1 VWQDTQ
7 TILRQFGQNKPRVR
21 ASYRAFVAA
30 GMHQGRR
37 SELQG
42 GGLVRSAGGWSEL
55 VALRRER
62 DAVAGD
68 ARVLGSGEFVER
80 VWRETQAAPTVPSIR
95 LSLATLVARVCRLV
109 GTTPVEV
116 AGGSRRSNVVHA
128 REGIAHLWI
137 GPLGRS
143 GRRLAPVLGIAPQS
157 VYRAAAR
164 GAAQAEEWASLL
176 KK

>member
-1 VWQDTQ
+1 VWQDTR
-7 TILRQFGQNKPRVR
+7 TILYQFGRDRPRAR

-30 GMHQGRR
+30 GVHQGRR
-37 SELQG
+37 PELQG
-42 GGLVRSAGGWSEL
+42 GGLVRSAGGWNEL

-80 VWRETQAAPTVPSIR
+80 VWRETQAVPTVPSIR
-95 LSLATLVARVCRLV
+95 LPLETVVARVCRLV
-109 GTTPVEV
+109 GTTPAEV
-116 AGGSRRSNVVHA
+116 AGGSRRSNVAQA

-137 GPLGRS
+137 GPLGQS

-164 GAAQAEEWASLL
+164 GAARAEGWASLL